1 MRLKSKLLSLN
12 ADKTSKVKIYSP
24 ANTEELRIPFKAD
37 LTAKVVGKLAQIS
50 PPQTDSPDDAQ
61 LLAGVLVQ
69 KDFKLSLMAPEDLR
83 EYAGLTTTTITC
95 KQRITLGGAGIGLVR
110 WGLEGV
116 FGSIEEIGSK
126 SKKGASAPTEN
137 GHPNVLPDGAALEEV
152 VPVAY
157 LVMGCVIVR
166 HHPSGE
172 VELEWE
178 GNLMNDSVA
187 DAVLSVLFMM
197 ESSPAA
203 IKRE

>member
-1 MRLKSKLLSLN
+1 M
-12 ADKTSKVKIYSP
+12 
-24 ANTEELRIPFKAD
+24 
-37 LTAKVVGKLAQIS
+37 
-50 PPQTDSPDDAQ
+50 
-61 LLAGVLVQ
+61 
-69 KDFKLSLMAPEDLR
+69 
-83 EYAGLTTTTITC
+83 
-95 KQRITLGGAGIGLVR
+95 
-110 WGLEGV
+110 

-126 SKKGASAPTEN
+126 SKKGASTPTEN
-137 GHPNVLPDGAALEEV
+137 GHLDVLPDGAAQEVV